1 MKDDLLLKIL
11 YHQLQGSQ
19 KWQSVVIIENMK
31 ISFNPRLGGVET
43 ENRTKNSQTQ
53 LLYYC
58 FE

>member
-31 ISFNPRLGGVET
+31 ISFNPRLGGGR
-43 ENRTKNSQTQ
+43 N
-53 LLYYC
+53 
-58 FE
+58 